1 MMADGGD
8 CPAMAPRAVEI
19 VVGDEPERWAALG
32 FALDQDGTCTLGGV
46 RLVCAGGEPGLR
58 AVAFEDLGSDRP
70 DGLPFVAA
78 ATHDRPPAGGAPR
91 GGAPAGGAPAGGA
104 PGGGVPRGGEP
115 AGGAPAGG
123 APRGGAPP
131 VDSPPGDLPPGDS
144 PSADSPHPNGALA
157 VDHVVAFTDS
167 LDRTT
172 GALEAAGLR
181 LRRVRRPPEAPAPQ
195 AFLPAGTLVVEVV
208 ETGAPPSLWGLVV
221 VVADLDAA
229 HDRYPEHLD
238 APRAAVQ
245 PGRRIATVRREAGL
259 SVALALMTPRG

>member
-8 CPAMAPRAVEI
+8 CPAMTPRAVEI
-19 VVGDEPERWAALG
+19 VVGDEPERWGALG
-32 FALDQDGTCTLGGV
+32 FTLDAQGTCTLGGV

-58 AVAFEDLGSDRP
+58 TVALRDLAAERP
-70 DGLPFVAA
+70 DGLALVAA
-78 ATHDRPPAGGAPR
+78 GNSRAVGEAGAT
-91 GGAPAGGAPAGGA
+91 
-104 PGGGVPRGGEP
+104 GE
-115 AGGAPAGG
+115 AE
-123 APRGGAPP
+123 
-131 VDSPPGDLPPGDS
+131 
-144 PSADSPHPNGALA
+144 HQNGAVA

-172 GALEAAGLR
+172 AALEAAGLP

-195 AFLPAGTLVVEVV
+195 AFLPAGTLVLEVV

-221 VVADLDAA
+221 VVADLDTAYE
-229 HDRYPEHLD
+229 RYAEHLG
-238 APRAAVQ
+238 APREATQ